1 MKQPSER
8 KWFYGYQIVAASSI
22 IQMLYLSLMFSFGVL
37 FKEFESEFGWSRASI
52 AGASSMMMLMMGTL
66 GIFLGKANDLFGP
79 RLVLTLTGLLYGL
92 GFMLMSRMNTLWEL
106 YLFFGV
112 MGGFGLASHDVATL
126 STINR
131 WFIRLRGLMTGIV
144 KSGSGLGQVIG
155 PMAAS
160 FLVINY
166 GWRMACLVMGLF
178 VMGGMLL
185 ASQWMRKDPES
196 MQTVP
201 LTGKD
206 QDEQSDHSKSIS
218 LNFNQARKTRSFW
231 YLCMAKFADFFCLM
245 SVINHIV
252 PHGIDLG
259 MSPTLAVTVLST
271 IGGCSILG
279 RLLLGSLFDR
289 IGPQKSL
296 WLCFSLLL
304 IGLTMI
310 FFTTDPWMLFIFA
323 PVYGISHGGFF
334 VVASPSVAHF
344 FGTKFHGVLFGT
356 VMFFGALGGTLGP
369 VIIGRLFD
377 VYRSYDHAFALLI
390 AFTLF
395 GFALT
400 LGLKNPETGQFE
412 SEPGS

>member
-1 MKQPSER
+1 
-8 KWFYGYQIVAASSI
+8 
-22 IQMLYLSLMFSFGVL
+22 
-37 FKEFESEFGWSRASI
+37 
-52 AGASSMMMLMMGTL
+52 
-66 GIFLGKANDLFGP
+66 
-79 RLVLTLTGLLYGL
+79 
-92 GFMLMSRMNTLWEL
+92 
-106 YLFFGV
+106 
-112 MGGFGLASHDVATL
+112 
-126 STINR
+126 
-131 WFIRLRGLMTGIV
+131 
-144 KSGSGLGQVIG
+144 
-155 PMAAS
+155 
-160 FLVINY
+160 
-166 GWRMACLVMGLF
+166 
-178 VMGGMLL
+178 MGGMLL

-304 IGLTMI
+304 MGLTMI
-310 FFTTDPWMLFIFA
+310 FFTTDPWMLFLFA

-334 VVASPSVAHF
+334 VVATPSIAHF
-344 FGTKFHGVLFGT
+344 FGT
-356 VMFFGALGGTLGP
+356 
-369 VIIGRLFD
+369 
-377 VYRSYDHAFALLI
+377 
-390 AFTLF
+390 
-395 GFALT
+395 
-400 LGLKNPETGQFE
+400 
-412 SEPGS
+412 

>member
-1 MKQPSER
+1 
-8 KWFYGYQIVAASSI
+8 
-22 IQMLYLSLMFSFGVL
+22 
-37 FKEFESEFGWSRASI
+37 
-52 AGASSMMMLMMGTL
+52 
-66 GIFLGKANDLFGP
+66 
-79 RLVLTLTGLLYGL
+79 
-92 GFMLMSRMNTLWEL
+92 
-106 YLFFGV
+106 

-201 LTGKD
+201 LTGKV

-245 SVINHIV
+245 SVINQIE
-252 PHGIDLG
+252 PHGI
-259 MSPTLAVTVLST
+259 
-271 IGGCSILG
+271 
-279 RLLLGSLFDR
+279 
-289 IGPQKSL
+289 
-296 WLCFSLLL
+296 
-304 IGLTMI
+304 
-310 FFTTDPWMLFIFA
+310 
-323 PVYGISHGGFF
+323 
-334 VVASPSVAHF
+334 
-344 FGTKFHGVLFGT
+344 
-356 VMFFGALGGTLGP
+356 
-369 VIIGRLFD
+369 
-377 VYRSYDHAFALLI
+377 
-390 AFTLF
+390 
-395 GFALT
+395 
-400 LGLKNPETGQFE
+400 
-412 SEPGS
+412 